1 MGMSS
6 YGVPIVSQV
15 GFIIFPVCVMQKT
28 RCYERTQ
35 ESRNGNL
42 PFSLPSEIF
51 PPTPKMS
58 WIHVNE
64 SATIHVHTDI
74 HILAH
79 ADMRVRNK
87 DHVHIHGVRASAPTG
102 AGAATARGQRTAAAP
117 DLRHNS
123 TLPLATMPSQTT
135 EQDAYL
141 EARASCAKLQNHEQ
155 TIIRTTPHSRIHA
168 EAPER
173 RTA

>member
-1 MGMSS
+1 MAIG
-6 YGVPIVSQV
+6 
-15 GFIIFPVCVMQKT
+15 
-28 RCYERTQ
+28 
-35 ESRNGNL
+35 
-42 PFSLPSEIF
+42 PFRHHRKF
-51 PPTPKMS
+51 PPETPKMS
-58 WIHVNE
+58 WILANE

-123 TLPLATMPSQTT
+123 TLPLATMPSQKT

-168 EAPER
+168 EAPET

>member
-1 MGMSS
+1 MAIG
-6 YGVPIVSQV
+6 
-15 GFIIFPVCVMQKT
+15 
-28 RCYERTQ
+28 
-35 ESRNGNL
+35 
-42 PFSLPSEIF
+42 PFRHHRKF
-51 PPTPKMS
+51 PPKTPKMS
-58 WIHVNE
+58 WILANE
-64 SATIHVHTDI
+64 SDTIHVHTDI

-79 ADMRVRNK
+79 ADMRVRNN

-155 TIIRTTPHSRIHA
+155 TIIRTTPHCRIHT
-168 EAPER
+168 EAPET